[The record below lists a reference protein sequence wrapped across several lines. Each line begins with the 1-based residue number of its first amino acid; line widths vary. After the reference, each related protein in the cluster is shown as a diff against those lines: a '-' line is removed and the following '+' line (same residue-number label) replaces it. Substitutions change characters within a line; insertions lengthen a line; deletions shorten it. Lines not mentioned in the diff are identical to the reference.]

1 MPNTTVQNLDPL
13 GRRAMAQRWMRR
25 IEASP
30 FVTTHESLCGLIF
43 DMATGNVYEVTLAA
57 PQVAGSTTEIG
68 QLSSSL

>member
-1 MPNTTVQNLDPL
+1 
-13 GRRAMAQRWMRR
+13 MAQRWMRR

-30 FVTTHESLCGLIF
+30 FVTTHESLCGFIF

-57 PQVAGSTTEIG
+57 PQVAGSTTEVG